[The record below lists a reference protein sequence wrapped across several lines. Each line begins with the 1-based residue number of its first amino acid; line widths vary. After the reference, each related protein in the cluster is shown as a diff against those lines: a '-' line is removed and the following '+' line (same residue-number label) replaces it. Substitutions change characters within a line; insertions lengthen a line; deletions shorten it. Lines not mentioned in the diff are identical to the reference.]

1 VPAHGT
7 GMGVVEGRKVKIV
20 VFGAYN
26 AGKSSFIRSLD
37 PFSRHI
43 EAENADGSTTVAMDF
58 GRVKIGDCSIFLFGT
73 PGQERFE
80 FARKI
85 LSRGMD
91 GAIVV
96 VDSTRDLDELTMRLF
111 QWLGSRGIPVAVMA
125 NKCDCADALPE
136 QVKTL
141 TPGFTVHAISARTG
155 MNVEPSLRAFLREIL
170 SVKAPLP

>member
-1 VPAHGT
+1 
-7 GMGVVEGRKVKIV
+7 MGVAGQKIKIV

-43 EAENADGSTTVAMDF
+43 EAEDADGSTTVAMDF
-58 GRVKIGDCSIFLFGT
+58 GRVRIGDHSVFLFGT
-73 PGQERFE
+73 PGQERFD
-80 FARKI
+80 FAREV

-96 VDSTRDLDELTMRLF
+96 VDSTRDMDRTTLDLF
-111 QWLGSRGIPVAVMA
+111 QWLKSRGIPVAVMA

-136 QVKTL
+136 QVREKVSWF
-141 TPGFTVHAISARTG
+141 PVHAISARTG
-155 MNVEPSLRAFLREIL
+155 KNVETSLRAFLSEIL
-170 SVKAPLP
+170 SARVPLP